1 MSTGSNCDGIELATK
16 YYYQRDVMSRLL
28 IVGDVHGMIE
38 PLQALIYEL
47 AIQPGDT
54 LVFVGDLIDK
64 GPDSAGVVRYVERLR
79 NDSACEIVVV
89 EGNHE
94 DRMRRYLRN
103 YRVRPAIAREQS
115 DRAPEL
121 LVLQKQLA
129 LEETPFLD
137 WSVPF
142 FRCSKYGV
150 LVVHGGIPG
159 TMRNFPESVQEAQTL
174 VGRNAKKFEK
184 ILRTRFIDAVSGE
197 FLALGM
203 QTLGDPFW
211 AETYDGRFGHVV
223 FGHQPFLEGP
233 AEFPYATGIDT
244 GAAHGGGL
252 TALVLSPDT
261 PRRFIS
267 VRSECISPYV
277 LDPVFLPER

>member
-1 MSTGSNCDGIELATK
+1 
-16 YYYQRDVMSRLL
+16 MSRLL
-28 IVGDVHGMIE
+28 IVGDVHGMIG
-38 PLQALIYEL
+38 PLQALIDEL

-64 GPDSAGVVRYVERLR
+64 GPDSAGVVRYVEHLR
-79 NDSACEIVVV
+79 HDSACKVVVV

-103 YRVRPAIAREQS
+103 YRVRPAAAKAQS

-121 LVLQKQLA
+121 LALQKQLL

-142 FRCSKYGV
+142 FRCSRYGV

-159 TMRNFPESVQEAQTL
+159 TMQDFPESVEEAQAL
-174 VGRNAKKFEK
+174 VGRNAKRFQK
-184 ILRTRFIDAVSGE
+184 ILRTRFIDVVSGE
-197 FLALGM
+197 FLALGK
-203 QTLGDPFW
+203 QALCDPFW

-233 AEFPYATGIDT
+233 AEFPYATGVDT
-244 GAAHGGGL
+244 GAVHGGSL
-252 TALVLSPDT
+252 TALVFSPGA

-267 VRSECISPYV
+267 VRSKCISPYV
-277 LDPVFLPER
+277 LDPVSLPER

>member
-1 MSTGSNCDGIELATK
+1 
-16 YYYQRDVMSRLL
+16 MSRLL
-28 IVGDVHGMIE
+28 IVGDVHGMIR
-38 PLQALIYEL
+38 PLRTLIDEL
-47 AIQPGDT
+47 EVQPGDT

-79 NDSACEIVVV
+79 HESACEIVVV

-103 YRVRPAIAREQS
+103 HRVRPAIAREQS

-121 LVLQKQLA
+121 LALQKQLD
-129 LEETPFLD
+129 LEETPFLN

-142 FRCSKYGV
+142 FRCSRYGV

-159 TMRNFPESVQEAQTL
+159 TMRDFPESVEAAQAL
-174 VGRNAKKFEK
+174 VGRDAKRFGK
-184 ILRTRFIDAVSGE
+184 IMRTRFIDAVSGE
-197 FLALGM
+197 FLALGK
-203 QTLGDPFW
+203 QTSGDPFW
-211 AETYDGRFGHVV
+211 AEAYDGRFGHVV

-244 GAAHGGGL
+244 GAVHGGGL
-252 TALVLSPDT
+252 TALVFSPDM

-267 VRSECISPYV
+267 VRSECVSPYV
-277 LDPVFLPER
+277 LDPVSLPER